1 MEAAGL
7 LFDSL
12 EFQNQSVVNV
22 VTLGDIIIYDVCQ
35 QLSED
40 EWEAAGSAASWGTD
54 PTFDPCGPIVPKT
67 R

>member
-40 EWEAAGSAASWGTD
+40 E
-54 PTFDPCGPIVPKT
+54 
-67 R
+67 